1 MSSTSKLDAAFSTNW
16 RIAGTVNDVSTNV
29 DHVAVASKP
38 SKPSGAIFYTE
49 ASGADLFPSLDSIK
63 ALFRKLRR
71 A

>member
-1 MSSTSKLDAAFSTNW
+1 MSSTSKLDAAFSPTW
-16 RIAGTVNDVSTNV
+16 RTAVTTNDVSPNV
-29 DHVAVASKP
+29 DHLAVASKP

-49 ASGADLFPSLDSIK
+49 ASGADLFPSLDSIR

>member
-1 MSSTSKLDAAFSTNW
+1 MSSTSKLDTTFSTAW
-16 RIAGTVNDVSTNV
+16 RAAAATNDASTCI
-29 DHVAVASKP
+29 DQVAVASKP

-49 ASGADLFPSLDSIK
+49 PSGADLFPGKELIK